1 MKTPESKRKR
11 QSAGLEAFEPL
22 EPRLCMSSALQA
34 GAEQV
39 YVGAAARG
47 AAVSVDLD
55 RDGDLDLV
63 VWQRPMLTVLLNN
76 GNGAFAPGGTAAIRG
91 QPMQLAAGDFDGDG
105 DDDLVALGRIGVRA
119 VLQVYRNDGDSGL
132 VKLRQQRTL
141 AGAVIVAAAGE
152 EAGADGLVLWREQ
165 RVSLHRVSEA
175 GRIELVRTLVVS
187 SGSIAKP
194 AVVDFDGDGSAEAL
208 LVGVNE
214 GGDAA
219 MLEVSLSDAME
230 SPRVVYSTIG
240 ATIDGVIAR
249 AASEVGTSGPGIA
262 MTITRP
268 MGEDREHHVMVLDLP
283 AAVGMS
289 YGEPEPVFV
298 TRSTAAQTSGDF
310 QIDQFLTLLAVA
322 DIDDDGEAEVVLTHR
337 TESSNS
343 RYGTVSFPTRVR
355 TLDED
360 GDGVWTSAARAP
372 VHTDPPRIYWLADVN
387 GDGLPDLVRV
397 RDSWGN
403 GPLRIAISFNRP
415 LM

>member
-1 MKTPESKRKR
+1 MKTGESKREW
-11 QSAGLEAFEPL
+11 SGTGLEALEPL
-22 EPRLCMSSALQA
+22 EPRLCMDSALQP

-55 RDGDLDLV
+55 RDEDLDLV
-63 VWQRPMLTVLLNN
+63 VWQRPLLTVLLNN
-76 GNGAFAPGGTAAIRG
+76 GNGAFEPGGTAAIRG

-105 DDDLVALGRIGVRA
+105 DDDLIALGRIGIRT
-119 VLQVYRNDGDSGL
+119 VLQVYRNDGDAGL
-132 VKLRQQRTL
+132 VKLGQQRTL
-141 AGAVIVAAAGE
+141 AGAVMFAAAGDD
-152 EAGADGLVLWREQ
+152 APDRLILWREE
-165 RVSLHRVSEA
+165 RVSLHRVNDA
-175 GRIELVRTLVVS
+175 GRVELVRPLVVS
-187 SGSIAKP
+187 SGSVAKP

-219 MLEVSLSDAME
+219 LLEVSLLDEME
-230 SPRVVYSTIG
+230 VPRVVYSASG

-283 AAVGMS
+283 ASIGMS
-289 YGEPEPVFV
+289 YGEPETVYV
-298 TRSTAAQTSGDF
+298 TRSTMAQTSGDF

-322 DIDDDGEAEVVLTHR
+322 DIDDDGKAEVVLTHR
-337 TESSNS
+337 TQTWNS
-343 RYGTVSFPTRVR
+343 RYGTVSFPMVVR

-360 GDGVWTSAARAP
+360 GDGVWTSATRAP
-372 VHTDPPRIYWLADVN
+372 VRTDPPRIYWIADTN
-387 GDGLPDLVRV
+387 GDGLLDLVRV

-415 LM
+415 LE